1 MRNLSKTI
9 VSKKATLII
18 KESIMFSFKNIFNNK
33 KEVSINLDANVKLT
47 VTPAAGGG
55 ARATLEEMGDI
66 FTRTERCYF
75 STIDELITS
84 LRLTDEKI
92 VKKLSKAF

>member
-1 MRNLSKTI
+1 MFNLFNLFSRKI
-9 VSKKATLII
+9 VSVDLA
-18 KESIMFSFKNIFNNK
+18 S
-33 KEVSINLDANVKLT
+33 NVRLT
-47 VTPAAGGG
+47 VTPKVGGVM
-55 ARATLEEMGDI
+55 ATLIEDTGM
-66 FTRTERCYF
+66 FLRQERCYF